1 MFAFRYERRAEIY
14 LLIVSGVSAMSLIR
28 FFLALFS
35 GDAARLR
42 QANSTWALLVFTV
55 PVFLSLVA
63 SSIYAALANEVCEG
77 AIAGLAHGRLR
88 IRARSLAGDAC
99 EEHLSAAE
107 EVLAIAS
114 DQLDIINRANDAR
127 VLGVRADL
135 SVVIS
140 LVTAGLSAYVFV
152 LFLLFDVST

>member
-1 MFAFRYERRAEIY
+1 M
-14 LLIVSGVSAMSLIR
+14 
-28 FFLALFS
+28 
-35 GDAARLR
+35 
-42 QANSTWALLVFTV
+42 N
-55 PVFLSLVA
+55 VFLWNARARNTDVEATLNHPFPAQA
-63 SSIYAALANEVCEG
+63 SSVYAALANEVCEG

-88 IRARSLAGDAC
+88 IRARALAGDAC
-99 EEHLSAAE
+99 EQHLSAAE